1 MTEKYAPSRID
12 KTLGRRLKE
21 ERLRAGRSQTDVGK
35 AVGVSFQQIQKYEKG
50 VNRISFSMLVRLCR
64 ELGLDM
70 NAFIDSVLD
79 ESGEG
84 DSGETCR
91 SAAKEP
97 IGAFP
102 AAPPACAPAG

>member
-1 MTEKYAPSRID
+1 MTEKYAPSPVD

-50 VNRISFSMLVRLCR
+50 ANRISFSMLVRLCR

-79 ESGEG
+79 EAGEG
-84 DSGETCR
+84 DSGEARR
-91 SAAKEP
+91 SAGKESSGP
-97 IGAFP
+97 HP
-102 AAPPACAPAG
+102 SACAPAG